1 MKKITLTHDINCSVD
16 KFWEVFF
23 DNEFNETLFRKELGF
38 PEYDIVSFEKKDN
51 GEVYRRV
58 KGKPKMDV
66 PKAVAKVLG
75 DSFGYEEEGRFDP
88 ASKTWKFEMHPNTLA
103 GKLINK
109 GWVRCEPAGE
119 GKCRR
124 VAELEME
131 AKIFGVGGLLESTT
145 EKEMRAGWE
154 KSASFMNR
162 WLTEH

>member
-1 MKKITLTHDINCSVD
+1 MKKITLTHDINCSEE

-23 DNEFNETLFRKELGF
+23 DKEFNEALFRKELGF
-38 PEYDIVSFEKKDN
+38 PEYDIVSFERKDN

-75 DSFGYEEEGRFDP
+75 DSFGYEEEGKFDP
-88 ASKTWKFEMHPNTLA
+88 AKKTWSFEMHPNTLA
-103 GKLINK
+103 GKLINT
-109 GWVRCEPAGE
+109 GVVRVESIDAN
-119 GKCRR
+119 KCRR
-124 VAELEME
+124 VADLVME

-145 EKEMRAGWE
+145 EKEMRSGWD
-154 KSASFMNR
+154 KSAGFMNR